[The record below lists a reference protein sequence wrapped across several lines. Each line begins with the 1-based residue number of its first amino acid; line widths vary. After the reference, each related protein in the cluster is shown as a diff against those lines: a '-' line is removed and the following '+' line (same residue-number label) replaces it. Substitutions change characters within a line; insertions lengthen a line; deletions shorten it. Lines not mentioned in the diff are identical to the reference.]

1 MMIKH
6 IEIAVGIIRS
16 QEGKIFI
23 TQRGEASH
31 LAGFWE
37 FPGGKIEAGET
48 PYQTL
53 QREIAEEVDIH
64 IHQSQFLKRVE
75 HCYKDPSDGDRYI
88 IIYAYLVEEWD
99 GVPFAKEGQPSR
111 WVDQN
116 DLNADEFP
124 DANRSIIE
132 MLKNRD
138 KEI

>member
-1 MMIKH
+1 MTDTIMKKH

-16 QEGKIFI
+16 QNCQIFI
-23 TQRGEASH
+23 TQRGEDSH

-37 FPGGKIEAGET
+37 FPGGKIEQGET

-64 IHQSQFLKRVE
+64 IHQSQFLKTVK
-75 HCYKDPSDGDRYI
+75 HSYDDSDI
-88 IIYAYLVEEWD
+88 TIHAYLVEEWD

-111 WVDQN
+111 WVDLK
-116 DLNADEFP
+116 DLNADDFP

-132 MLKNRD
+132 MLKNLD

>member
-1 MMIKH
+1 MNKH

-16 QEGKIFI
+16 QNCQIFI
-23 TQRGEASH
+23 TQRGEDSH

-37 FPGGKIEAGET
+37 FPGGKIETGET

-64 IHQSQFLKRVE
+64 IHQAQFLDTFN
-75 HCYKDPSDGDRYI
+75 HNYDDRDI
-88 IIYAYLVEEWD
+88 TIHAYLVEEWD

-111 WVDQN
+111 WIDQE

-124 DANRSIIE
+124 DANRPIIE
-132 MLKNRD
+132 MLKNLD
-138 KEI
+138 KQI

>member
-1 MMIKH
+1 MNKH

-16 QEGKIFI
+16 QNCQIFI
-23 TQRGEASH
+23 TQRGEDSH

-37 FPGGKIEAGET
+37 FPGGKIEIGET

-64 IHQSQFLKRVE
+64 IHQAQFLDIFK
-75 HCYKDPSDGDRYI
+75 HNYDDRDI
-88 IIYAYLVEEWD
+88 TIHAYLVEEWD

-111 WVDQN
+111 WVDQE

-124 DANRSIIE
+124 DANRPIIE
-132 MLKNRD
+132 MLKNLD
-138 KEI
+138 KQI